1 MAVGAALIY
10 AGTVHLFFSNLTY
23 DYVSHGVV
31 MEGESKEIFEE
42 QRIPLGADHDTVNTI
57 RNAIMDRIDEDYLR
71 TDRYAGNIF
80 NIPVE
85 GGSRTYR
92 LRGKTEIDPWQNK
105 AITFV
110 GVLLLVFGIVGLVLE
125 KKLSR

>member
-1 MAVGAALIY
+1 
-10 AGTVHLFFSNLTY
+10 
-23 DYVSHGVV
+23 
-31 MEGESKEIFEE
+31 
-42 QRIPLGADHDTVNTI
+42 
-57 RNAIMDRIDEDYLR
+57 MDRIDEDYLR